1 LPDRLYFLLD
11 FALTFLLQL
20 GVGLLFIA
28 DLFFKTD
35 DFVFSYRLAGILVHN
50 QKVLL
55 HRTYNEIGYAF
66 PGGHAAYPE
75 TNEQTLMREFK
86 EEISANVRIKDLKW
100 VGEIFFPFQG
110 KPCHQ
115 ICLFY
120 LVELEDESQIPLE
133 GSFLGNESFG
143 DKAFVF
149 EFSWIPLNK
158 LDTIILYPPIA
169 KQLLHNLEGGVE
181 HFIYREENA

>member
-1 LPDRLYFLLD
+1 M
-11 FALTFLLQL
+11 QL

-120 LVELEDESQIPLE
+120 LVELEDESQILWKAVFWEMNLLVIKLLYLNFSGSPSISLTPL
-133 GSFLGNESFG
+133 F
-143 DKAFVF
+143 
-149 EFSWIPLNK
+149 
-158 LDTIILYPPIA
+158 
-169 KQLLHNLEGGVE
+169 
-181 HFIYREENA
+181 FIHL

>member
-120 LVELEDESQIPLE
+120 LVELEDESQILWKAVFWEMNLLVIKLLYLNFPGSPSISLTPL
-133 GSFLGNESFG
+133 F
-143 DKAFVF
+143 
-149 EFSWIPLNK
+149 
-158 LDTIILYPPIA
+158 
-169 KQLLHNLEGGVE
+169 
-181 HFIYREENA
+181 FIHL